1 MDIKALLEKLTQF
14 SGEPEQKAGD
24 QVRGSE
30 KAKPNK
36 DGKHP
41 FLKRLVGDSKEFK
54 QRALDEE
61 LEKRLLEKWQEFK
74 DTVEHRPARKGSRH
88 PRGHEPQQ
96 GYQVIQDENSEAE
109 KRVQTKL
116 KNIERLKTPISDEEW
131 KRHQEKMKKDREEYV
146 KKHPDSIYKEED
158 LTTVKEDPFGQWVL
172 VDKKDGHI
180 KQAFDDKQHAYN
192 YWDHFK
198 LSTKDFKIMHGSE
211 YVDSDY
217 EALAEYGA
225 TSTGSPTSGG
235 DNAEQAKKVA
245 QATSTIKSATGTPVS
260 PANLAKAIDAV
271 SQGKAVNQIDA
282 KNIEPVMDIIKKTAE
297 DPQLANQFKQLAQ
310 QAKRTN

>member
-14 SGEPEQKAGD
+14 AGEPEQKAGD
-24 QVRGSE
+24 QVRGDE
-30 KAKPNK
+30 KAKPSK

-54 QRALDEE
+54 QQALDKE
-61 LEKRLLEKWQEFK
+61 LEKSLLEKWQEFK
-74 DTVEHRPARKGSRH
+74 DTVEHRPTREGARH

-96 GYQVIQDENSEAE
+96 GYQVIQDENSEAQ

-116 KNIERLKTPISDEEW
+116 KNIQRLKTPISDEEW
-131 KRHQEKMKKDREEYV
+131 KRHQAQMKKEREEYV
-146 KKHPDSIYKEED
+146 KKNPDSIYKEEN
-158 LTTVKEDPFGQWVL
+158 LSVIKEEPYGQWVV
-172 VDKKDGHI
+172 VDKKDGHV
-180 KQAFDDKQHAYN
+180 KKAFDYQEDAEKYC
-192 YWDHFK
+192 DHFK
-198 LSTKDFKIMHGSE
+198 AEHPTYKVIHGSE
-211 YVDSDY
+211 Y
-217 EALAEYGA
+217 EAHLDEYGA

-245 QATSTIKSATGTPVS
+245 QATTTIKSATGTAVS

-297 DPQLANQFKQLAQ
+297 DPKLANQFKQLAQ
-310 QAKRTN
+310 QAKRSS